1 MSTYNLLPP
10 NPHGKKWTSENTYK
24 PHEHTDILYSLACAG
39 VYFSNCTYR
48 SLRTTLRG
56 LCSPYTIEVPRTK
69 FRYSGFVTLLL
80 TSEPYCWHQS
90 FKKKQIHEQQNE
102 GQSILPNPTHSCV
115 QHPLIQQSF
124 SNGDDGK
131 HVKTSSQ
138 GFWNTKIKCKDK
150 NHQM

>member
-90 FKKKQIHEQQNE
+90 FKKNRYMNNKM
-102 GQSILPNPTHSCV
+102 
-115 QHPLIQQSF
+115 
-124 SNGDDGK
+124 
-131 HVKTSSQ
+131 
-138 GFWNTKIKCKDK
+138 KDK
-150 NHQM
+150 AYYQIQLTHVFSIPLYNNHLVMVMMANM